1 MHIVIAID
9 SFKGSVSSM
18 EAGNAVQA
26 IIAQNYPHDEISVY
40 PVADGGEGTV
50 DALVEGLHGE
60 IVPVTVMGPLG
71 KTVRSRYGYLPK
83 SQTAVIEMADAA
95 GITMVPPAEL
105 NPLNTTTFGLGELIL
120 AAANRGCRHF
130 ILGLGGSATNDAGL
144 GMLTAL
150 GVRFSKKDGSPAG
163 IYGRDLDDVAAIDI
177 SGLHPVLKDCKFDI
191 ACDVENPLCG
201 LNGSSAVYGP
211 QKGATPAIVKRMDKA
226 IYHFGMLAEF
236 ATNCR
241 GIDLKGAGA
250 AGGLGFA
257 FHTFLHGKLTPGID
271 LILNAIHISDALK
284 DADIL
289 ITGEGRMDSQTA
301 MGKAPVGIA
310 QLAQKMNPLCIT
322 LALCGAAL
330 PDADAVNKA
339 GIDAYFPILHT
350 PMTVAEAMQKATTV
364 RNLQQTITQVLNLI
378 HR

>member
-1 MHIVIAID
+1 MNIVIAID
-9 SFKGSVSSM
+9 SFKGSISSM
-18 EAGNAVQA
+18 DAGNAVKAA
-26 IIAQNYPHDEISVY
+26 ILNKYPQDHVSVY

-60 IVPVTVMGPLG
+60 IVPVIVTGPLG
-71 KTVRSRYGYLPK
+71 KPVRSRYGYLPQT
-83 SQTAVIEMADAA
+83 QTAFIEMADAA
-95 GITMVPPAEL
+95 GITMVPENLL
-105 NPLNTTTFGLGELIL
+105 NPLHTTTFGLGELIL

-150 GVRFSKKDGSPAG
+150 GVRFYKKDDTPAG
-163 IYGRDLDDVAAIDI
+163 IYGCDLDDIARIDVSALNPI
-177 SGLHPVLKDCKFDI
+177 LQDCQFDI
-191 ACDVENPLCG
+191 ACDVKNPLCG
-201 LNGSSAVYGP
+201 LNGCSAVYGP

-226 IYHFGMLAEF
+226 IYHFGMLAEL
-236 ATNCR
+236 AMNCR

-271 LILNAIHISDALK
+271 LILSAIHIEDALK
-284 DADIL
+284 TADLL
-289 ITGEGRMDSQTA
+289 ITGEGRMDKQTA

-310 QLAQKMNPLCIT
+310 QLAQKSNPLCIT
-322 LALCGAAL
+322 IALCGAAL
-330 PDADAVNKA
+330 PDAEAVNAA

-350 PMTVAEAMQKATTV
+350 PMSTEEAMQKETTI
-364 RNLQQTITQVLNLI
+364 RNLQQTTMQVLNLI